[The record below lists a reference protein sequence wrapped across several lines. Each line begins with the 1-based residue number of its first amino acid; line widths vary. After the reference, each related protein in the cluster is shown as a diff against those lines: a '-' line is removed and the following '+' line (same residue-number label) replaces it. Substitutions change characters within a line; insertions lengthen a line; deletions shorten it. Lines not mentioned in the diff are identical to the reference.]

1 MDATKDPDGDAEA
14 AMKLLK
20 RSLAGIVLLA
30 ALGYVAHLGALFAG
44 QRALIFRPDPTRVD
58 PVAVGLPR
66 AREVALNRP
75 GSPLLLGW
83 RVPETDA
90 ARPVILY
97 LHGNAANLADR
108 ARRFEALTRSGDGLL
123 AVSWRG
129 YGGSEG
135 RPSEAGFHEDVAA
148 ALAFLRREDV
158 APGRIILY
166 GESLGAGMAVM
177 TAARL
182 AEAGTPVRALIL
194 DSPYE
199 SIASIAAELYWWVP
213 VHWLMRDPFRADMAA
228 PKVRQ
233 PVFAVHC
240 REDWITPYHGAQRL
254 LALLAGPTRLV
265 TIDRRCHVPML
276 GGAGTEAM
284 QAFLAEH
291 PPSTR

>member
-1 MDATKDPDGDAEA
+1 
-14 AMKLLK
+14 MKLLK
-20 RSLAGIVLLA
+20 LSLSAVAFAAIVAYLGIV
-30 ALGYVAHLGALFAG
+30 GALYAG
-44 QRALIFRPDPTRVD
+44 QRALIFRPDATRVD
-58 PVAVGLPR
+58 PAAAGFNR
-66 AREVALNRP
+66 AREVALNQP
-75 GSPLLLGW
+75 GAPLLIGW
-83 RVPETDA
+83 RVPEADA
-90 ARPVILY
+90 GRPVILY
-97 LHGNAANLADR
+97 LHGNAANLGRR
-108 ARRFEALTRSGDGLL
+108 ARRFEALTRGGDGLL

-135 RPSEAGFHEDVAA
+135 QPSEAGFHEDVAA
-148 ALAFLRREDV
+148 ALAFLRREGV
-158 APGRIILY
+158 APDRIILY

-199 SIASIAAELYWWVP
+199 SIAAIAAELYWWVP
-213 VHWLMRDPFRADMAA
+213 VHWLMRDPFRADLAA
-228 PKVRQ
+228 PKVRE

-240 REDWITPYHGAQRL
+240 REDWITPYDGARRL
-254 LALLAGPTRLV
+254 IALLAGPTRLV

-291 PPSTR
+291 PPSAR